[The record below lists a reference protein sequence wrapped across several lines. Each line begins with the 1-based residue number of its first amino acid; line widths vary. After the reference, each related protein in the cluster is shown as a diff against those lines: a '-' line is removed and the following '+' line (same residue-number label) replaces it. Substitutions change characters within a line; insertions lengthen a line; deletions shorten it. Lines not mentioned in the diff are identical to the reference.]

1 MKILV
6 LNCGSSSVK
15 YELHDISQHQA
26 LAQGVIDRIGEDVRA
41 ARGEV
46 AVVEPATVQVRDHGE
61 ALELVIARLLALDNG
76 VLKELG
82 EVAAVGHRVVHGGA
96 RFSSAVRVTPEVM
109 SAIEECATLAP
120 LHNPPALVGIK
131 EAVRLLPGIPQVAVF
146 DTAFHSTIPPR
157 AHVYAL
163 PYSYYEEHG
172 LRRYGFHGLSYQ
184 YVSRRLDESLGGRL
198 RELKVVIAHLGN
210 GASIT
215 ALADGHSVDT
225 SMGLTPLEGLMMG
238 SRGGDLDPGL
248 LLFLMRQQGLSVE
261 ELDDL
266 LNHRSGLLG
275 LSGRSNDMRDILA
288 GVAEGDERC
297 RLAYDAYCYRIR
309 KYVGA
314 YAAALGGLDVL
325 VFTGGVGENSPEVRA
340 AVCEGLSF
348 LGVEL
353 DVDANR
359 EARGAEA
366 SLEMAGAKVRILVV
380 PTDEERLIAE
390 ETAALVLG

>member
-15 YELHDISQHQA
+15 YELHDISHHRA
-26 LAQGVIDRIGEDVRA
+26 LAQGLIDRIGEDFTPPCGDVT
-41 ARGEV
+41 GG
-46 AVVEPATVQVRDHGE
+46 EPAAASVRDHGE
-61 ALELVIARLLALDNG
+61 ALELVIARLLAPDTG
-76 VLKELG
+76 VLKGLD

-96 RFSSAVRVTPEVM
+96 RFSEAVRVTPEVM
-109 SAIEECATLAP
+109 AAIEEYATLAP

-131 EAVRLLPGIPQVAVF
+131 EAGRLLPGIPQVAVF
-146 DTAFHSTIPPR
+146 DTAFHSTLPPR

-163 PYSYYEEHG
+163 PYSYYEQYG

-184 YVSRRLDESLGGRL
+184 YVSRRLDEWLGGRL
-198 RELKVVIAHLGN
+198 PELKVVIAHLGN

-215 ALADGHSVDT
+215 ALASGHSVDT

-238 SRGGDLDPGL
+238 SRGGDIDPGV
-248 LLFLMRQQGLSVE
+248 LLFLMREQGLSVE
-261 ELDDL
+261 ELDNL
-266 LNHRSGLLG
+266 LNHKSGLLG

-288 GVAEGDERC
+288 GMAEGDERC
-297 RLAYDAYCYRIR
+297 RLAFDAYCYRIK

-348 LGVEL
+348 LGIEL
-353 DVDANR
+353 DAGANR
-359 EARGAEA
+359 EARGVEA
-366 SLEMAGAKVRILVV
+366 SLEAVGATVRVLVV